1 MNLPTRML
9 SPEGIELTFA
19 TNHIGHYLLT
29 CLLLP
34 RLLAATK
41 YQPKGAVR
49 IVNVSSL
56 SPSMGKMRW
65 SDINFDKVNK
75 TLPEEEQ
82 PIYDVHRRW
91 GAIDP
96 EEKAYLPLEGYNQ
109 SKVANLLFSI
119 GLNHRLYARHGI
131 LSLTLH
137 PGIIQTELGR
147 NMTPETL
154 DAVMAMAQTGMIK
167 LRSLGAGAATSLV
180 AALDPKLGMPG
191 AGSPSGKENYG
202 AFLVDCQISDAALA
216 KATESKEAERLWR
229 LSEELVGE
237 KFAW

>member
-34 RLLAATK
+34 KLLAATK

-56 SPSMGKMRW
+56 SPSIGKMRW

-75 TLPEEEQ
+75 TLPEEEE

-119 GLNHRLYARHGI
+119 GLNHRLYAKHGI

-137 PGIIQTELGR
+137 PGTIQTELGR

-154 DAVMAMAQTGMIK
+154 DAVMAMAQT
-167 LRSLGAGAATSLV
+167 
-180 AALDPKLGMPG
+180 
-191 AGSPSGKENYG
+191 
-202 AFLVDCQISDAALA
+202 
-216 KATESKEAERLWR
+216 
-229 LSEELVGE
+229 
-237 KFAW
+237 